1 MFDNWEN
8 YNKNY
13 QTDIM
18 GEVKIINTTIDE
30 YKNPYDYENQTT
42 APVDYTLKNVYTSI
56 GDDFIVLLEPILT
69 GMKNTL

>member
-1 MFDNWEN
+1 
-8 YNKNY
+8 
-13 QTDIM
+13 M

-56 GDDFIVLLEPILT
+56 GDDFISAVGTYFDWDEKYTIEY
-69 GMKNTL
+69 M